1 MKKIPLK
8 MTVEEE
14 VLTIRKKLEKMTEP
28 DQDQGQALDLLK
40 TLSKLNMSL
49 AILTNTRIGMAVN
62 SLR

>member
-1 MKKIPLK
+1 

-28 DQDQGQALDLLK
+28 DQDQAQALDLLK
-40 TLSKLNMSL
+40 TLSKLKMSL